1 MKSVPNFRRLVLGC
15 IRAENKAE
23 YIFIHFNKTE
33 GMHSEQWLETYLD
46 KWRGYDQEISF
57 DTNVLVLDHNC
68 ILFSREIPEL
78 FAYLKQYEIDCD
90 YVPIRHGTYWEAGIH
105 CLTLDVSRAG
115 LRRKIF

>member
-1 MKSVPNFRRLVLGC
+1 MSMLEDYK
-15 IRAENKAE
+15 KD
-23 YIFIHFNKTE
+23 FNKTE